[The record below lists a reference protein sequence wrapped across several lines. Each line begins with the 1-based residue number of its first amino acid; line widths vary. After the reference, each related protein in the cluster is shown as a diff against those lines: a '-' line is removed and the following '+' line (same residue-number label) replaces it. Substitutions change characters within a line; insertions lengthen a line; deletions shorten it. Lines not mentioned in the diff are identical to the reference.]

1 MIQNTKRN
9 FYLILVLLGI
19 VWAIS
24 GSTAFAKILKYV
36 DDQGKVHYT
45 DSESNIPMK
54 YRSGPNI
61 QKFRGVVE
69 PKPEKES
76 SDDSEE
82 EESQEEEETG
92 SEASVT
98 PEDLELMDR
107 SIQLLGQGVR
117 IAKGFEGTMPNFT
130 NGRRL
135 VNTIKLMLP
144 KKEKLVEDLA
154 KSKAPELA
162 AARSFLQNSIAE
174 DKKTQSVGQ
183 GLKLQLNAMFSRVR
197 SEGKTQ
203 EQLVQNLKKAKES
216 ADKKEGKSEPKPS
229 ASGKDKK
236 SSKKKTKP
244 TQKSSSSKGSTY

>member
-9 FYLILVLLGI
+9 FHLILALLGI
-19 VWAIS
+19 VWALS

-61 QKFRGVVE
+61 KKFRGVVE
-69 PKPEKES
+69 PKSEKEI

-82 EESQEEEETG
+82 EESQEEEETA
-92 SEASVT
+92 SEAGAT
-98 PEDLELMDR
+98 PEDLKLIDR

-117 IAKGFEGTMPNFT
+117 VAKGFEGTMPNFT

-135 VNTIKLMLP
+135 VNTIKLLLP
-144 KKEKLVEDLA
+144 KKEKLVEDLTE
-154 KSKAPELA
+154 SKAQELA
-162 AARSFLQNSIAE
+162 AVRSFLQKSIAE

-203 EQLVQNLKKAKES
+203 EQLIQNLKKAKES
-216 ADKKEGKSEPKPS
+216 AEKKKAEPQAS
-229 ASGKDKK
+229 ASGKDKEN
-236 SSKKKTKP
+236 SKKKTKP
-244 TQKSSSSKGSTY
+244 AKKSSSSKGSSYK